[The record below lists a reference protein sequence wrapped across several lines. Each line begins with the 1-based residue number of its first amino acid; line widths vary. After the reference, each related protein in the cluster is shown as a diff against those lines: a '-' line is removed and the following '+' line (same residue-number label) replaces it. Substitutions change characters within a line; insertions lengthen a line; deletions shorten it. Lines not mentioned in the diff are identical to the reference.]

1 MENTEDRTDGSLTPV
16 HTGSHGEH
24 MPETV
29 PLSVLS
35 NFTLPHT
42 QDEDGHP
49 QRSSSHRTIIHM
61 VTVTQG
67 QCPISV
73 IVTPD
78 TRSQACT

>member
-1 MENTEDRTDGSLTPV
+1 MDMENTEDRTDGSLTPV

-29 PLSVLS
+29 PLGVLS

-49 QRSSSHRTIIHM
+49 QRSSSHM
-61 VTVTQG
+61 VTVAYGFSHTG
-67 QCPISV
+67 TVSHFSDSI
-73 IVTPD
+73 T
-78 TRSQACT
+78 